1 MCNHERLLDYLYD
14 ELPSAER
21 AAFERHVQECVD
33 CRTELAELGGTRLA
47 LASWSP
53 PDSEL
58 GFKIVRERPSA
69 TRQSFWTFRP
79 FDGLRASPAWG
90 FAAAAV
96 IVLAVAAA
104 ISNIEVRY
112 GHDGLLVRTGWNR
125 SPNAE
130 VSGAPAGTVTAVGA
144 TSTPDD
150 WSSRLRTLD
159 ARLQQLEQQQ
169 NRTVKAA
176 VALPG
181 ETQVYSS
188 ARMSDAELLRTVRK
202 SIADSETRQQREL
215 AMRLTQVV
223 RDFDATRAGD
233 LARIEQGLRRVQ
245 GLNDAELIQH
255 RETLQ
260 HLMRVTQQK

>member
-14 ELPSAER
+14 ELPSSER

-69 TRQSFWTFRP
+69 TRHSFWTFRP
-79 FDGLRASPAWG
+79 VDALKARPAWA

-96 IVLAVAAA
+96 LVLAVAAA

-112 GHDGLLVRTGWNR
+112 GNDGLLVRTGWNR
-125 SPNAE
+125 STHSE
-130 VSGAPAGTVTAVGA
+130 VTGAPAGTVTAVGA
-144 TSTPDD
+144 TSASDD
-150 WSSRLRTLD
+150 WSSRLQSLD
-159 ARLQQLEQQQ
+159 ARLQQLEQQ
-169 NRTVKAA
+169 NRPVKAA
-176 VALPG
+176 NVLPG
-181 ETQVYSS
+181 DTPASGS
-188 ARMSDAELLRTVRK
+188 GRMSDAELLRTMRK
-202 SIADSETRQQREL
+202 IIADSETRQQREL
-215 AMRLTQVV
+215 AVRLTQVV

-255 RETLQ
+255 RETLN
-260 HLMRVTQQK
+260 HLLRVTQQR

>member
-14 ELPSAER
+14 ELPSSER
-21 AAFERHVQECVD
+21 AAFERHVQECVE
-33 CRTELAELGGTRLA
+33 CTTELAELGGTRLA

-58 GFKIVRERPSA
+58 GFKIVRERPPA
-69 TRQSFWTFRP
+69 ARQAFWTFRP
-79 FDGLRASPAWG
+79 AWG
-90 FAAAAV
+90 FASAALL
-96 IVLAVAAA
+96 VLAVAAA

-112 GHDGLLVRTGWNR
+112 GNDGLLVRTGWNR

-130 VSGAPAGTVTAVGA
+130 VNGAPAGTVTAVGA
-144 TSTPDD
+144 TSTADD
-150 WSSRLRTLD
+150 WSSRLRSLD
-159 ARLQQLEQQQ
+159 ARLQQLEQQ

-176 VALPG
+176 ALPG
-181 ETQVYSS
+181 DTPAGGSG
-188 ARMSDAELLRTVRK
+188 RMSDAELLRTMRK
-202 SIADSETRQQREL
+202 IIADSETRQQREL
-215 AMRLTQVV
+215 AVRLTQVV

-260 HLMRVTQQK
+260 HLMRVTQQR